1 MDSTEPMDLGQVL
14 TAHTP
19 VSITLSRAPRVICK
33 DEPVF
38 YSGGRGRRQ
47 EVRARRLGAC
57 KTGDRPSRDSTK
69 SAVFKS

>member
-47 EVRARRLGAC
+47 EVRARRLGAWRWEL
-57 KTGDRPSRDSTK
+57 TAGQPGRSQHPSL
-69 SAVFKS
+69 